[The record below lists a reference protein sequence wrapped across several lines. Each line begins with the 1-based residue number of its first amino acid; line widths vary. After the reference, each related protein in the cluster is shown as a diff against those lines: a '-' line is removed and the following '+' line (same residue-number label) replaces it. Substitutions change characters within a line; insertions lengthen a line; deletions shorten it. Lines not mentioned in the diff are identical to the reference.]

1 MPKRET
7 RSPLKEVPLRY
18 PGQSL
23 DDEIIDIRDDV
34 FFYIT
39 FATSYVAC
47 AISIWIGYL
56 VKRLDSIPP
65 LMTAISLFFIV
76 VTAYKWIQGRKKIT
90 LLKMARDGE
99 RIVGEQLELLR
110 EKGYA
115 IFHDI
120 QADKFNIDH
129 VVISKHGVFVIET
142 KTFSK
147 PVKGDAKVIYDGE
160 KVNVNGWEPDRDPI
174 KQAKANASW
183 LKDILKK
190 STGNVYPVKG
200 AVIFPGWYVES
211 KSPKSEVWVLN
222 PKALPTFIGNEP
234 ECVTQTD
241 VNMIAFHLSR
251 YIRSPLSK

>member
-1 MPKRET
+1 MPQKRT
-7 RSPLKEVPLRY
+7 RSPLKDAPLRY

-23 DDEIIDIRDDV
+23 DNEIDDV
-34 FFYIT
+34 AWDVLNPIMYAVCFIAWSLMVWIENATKTISNPYIVMVIASVT
-39 FATSYVAC
+39 
-47 AISIWIGYL
+47 IIW
-56 VKRLDSIPP
+56 
-65 LMTAISLFFIV
+65 A
-76 VTAYKWIQGRKKIT
+76 AYKYFKAKKKIE

-110 EKGYA
+110 EKSYA
-115 IFHDI
+115 VFHDI
-120 QADKFNIDH
+120 QGDKFNIDH

-147 PVKGDAKVIYDGE
+147 PIKGDAKVFYNGE

-190 STGNVYPVKG
+190 STGNIYPVRG
-200 AVIFPGWYVES
+200 VVIFPGWFIES
-211 KSPKSEVWVLN
+211 KSLKSEVWVLN